1 MNDFYDYVMA
11 EFHSGIR
18 LCKAPFASLIKE
30 GDLIEVKG
38 LYGKGKVLA
47 AEASSKGN
55 NVLTLL
61 AKINYPEKEAYKIS
75 TIYSKKEI
83 DWKEDEQND

>member
-1 MNDFYDYVMA
+1 MNEFYDYVMA
-11 EFHSGIR
+11 EFDSGVR

-38 LYGKGKVLA
+38 VYGKGRVVA
-47 AEASSKGN
+47 AETASKSN
-55 NVLTLL
+55 SMLNLL
-61 AKINYPEKEAYKIS
+61 AKINPGEEAYKVS

-83 DWKEDEQND
+83 EWKEEEKND